1 MFLRG
6 AAMTDT
12 DAFNTIYLD
21 LEIRKSKGKVDDFG
35 NYLFEVEASNENLD
49 LQNQIVLQ
57 NALMESKEEFLRGGV
72 ISYNHLHKRKD
83 EQGNVIADDSM
94 IIGEPID
101 VQFDEATKKTIVKGK
116 LYATN
121 EKAKDIIK
129 MLKAGSTRVRASVGG
144 IFPKVIK
151 NVKTGVEK
159 VTHVLWNDLALTT
172 MPVNNTVGYAV
183 FAKSMTAA
191 EFVEFLPIEIKKSLC
206 AGYNTDSA
214 TTTGGQALIPEDTN
228 TNTIDATETAQT
240 LDANTTDADI
250 QEAIA
255 GLVEMLNRGR
265 VNGKQD
271 AADYLAAHGVPK
283 EKTSEIIAELI
294 DQGGQMMK
302 KSFTNSVASLL
313 KSLVG
318 GSGNGDE
325 DDIKKN
331 VDGGDDNDPAGN
343 SDEDINKNKADPG
356 GGNNGAGSGND
367 DDDGNNGGGG
377 DDDVSGEEVLK
388 ALDAEITA
396 MRKSI
401 QANQEQLQDLG
412 GAIEGLAQMIYAIG
426 NQQLP
431 PQSVLNKSFGGA
443 DRGVSQ
449 TPTQKGRPTEDDL
462 YRAQCVLQRCVQEGK
477 IDMIKSSMISSDMQ
491 KCMRTGQPM
500 KDEYYQFLN
509 KELAKEAN

>member
-1 MFLRG
+1 
-6 AAMTDT
+6 MTDT
-12 DAFNTIYLD
+12 DSFNTIYLN

-57 NALMESKEEFLRGGV
+57 NALMESKEEFLKGGV

-94 IIGEPID
+94 IIGEPVD
-101 VQFDEATKKTIVKGK
+101 VLFDEKTKKTIVKGK

-129 MLKAGSTRVRASVGG
+129 MLKAGSTRVRASIGG
-144 IFPKVIK
+144 IFPKIIK

-159 VTHVLWNDLALTT
+159 ITHVLWNDLALTT

-183 FAKSMTAA
+183 FAKSMTSAQ
-191 EFVEFLPIEIKKSLC
+191 FVEKLPIEIKKSLC

-228 TNTIDATETAQT
+228 TKTIDATETAQT
-240 LDANTTDADI
+240 LKANTPDA
-250 QEAIA
+250 EVVA

-271 AADYLAAHGVPK
+271 AADYLVAHGVPK
-283 EKTSEIIAELI
+283 EKTGEIIAELI
-294 DQGGQMMK
+294 DQGGLMMK
-302 KSFTNSVASLL
+302 KSFSDSVARLL

-318 GSGNGDE
+318 RSGNGD
-325 DDIKKN
+325 D
-331 VDGGDDNDPAGN
+331 DDNN
-343 SDEDINKNKADPG
+343 EG
-356 GGNNGAGSGND
+356 GG
-367 DDDGNNGGGG
+367 
-377 DDDVSGEEVLK
+377 DDVSGEEVLK

-396 MRKSI
+396 MHKSI
-401 QANQEQLQDLG
+401 QAHQEQIQDLG
-412 GAIEGLAQMIYAIG
+412 GAIEGIAQMIYAIG

-431 PQSVLNKSFGGA
+431 PKSVLNKSFGGA
-443 DRGVSQ
+443 GG
-449 TPTQKGRPTEDDL
+449 TNGGGTPAPTQQGRPTEDDL
-462 YRAQCVLQRCVQEGK
+462 YRVQGVLQRCVQEGK

-491 KCMRTGQPM
+491 KCMHTGKPM
-500 KDEYYQFLN
+500 KDEYYKFLQR
-509 KELAKEAN
+509 ELAKEDK

>member
-1 MFLRG
+1 
-6 AAMTDT
+6 MTDT
-12 DAFNTIYLD
+12 DTFNTIYLD

-72 ISYNHLHKRKD
+72 ISYNHLHKRKG

-159 VTHVLWNDLALTT
+159 ITHVLWNDLALTT

-183 FAKSMTAA
+183 FAKSMTATQ
-191 EFVEFLPIEIKKSLC
+191 FVESLPIEIKKSLC

-228 TNTIDATETAQT
+228 TKTIDATETAQT
-240 LDANTTDADI
+240 LKANTPDADI
-250 QEAIA
+250 QEAVA

-271 AADYLAAHGVPK
+271 AADYLVAHGVPK
-283 EKTSEIIAELI
+283 EKTREIIAELI
-294 DQGGQMMK
+294 DQGGLMIK
-302 KSFTNSVASLL
+302 KSFSDSVASLL

-318 GSGNGDE
+318 RSGNGD
-325 DDIKKN
+325 D
-331 VDGGDDNDPAGN
+331 DDNN
-343 SDEDINKNKADPG
+343 EG
-356 GGNNGAGSGND
+356 GG
-367 DDDGNNGGGG
+367 
-377 DDDVSGEEVLK
+377 DDVSGEEVLK

-396 MRKSI
+396 MHKSI
-401 QANQEQLQDLG
+401 QAHQEQIQDLG
-412 GAIEGLAQMIYAIG
+412 GAIEGIAQMIYAIG

-443 DRGVSQ
+443 AGANGGG
-449 TPTQKGRPTEDDL
+449 TPAPTQQGRPTEDDL
-462 YRAQCVLQRCVQEGK
+462 YRVQGVLQRCVQEGK

-500 KDEYYQFLN
+500 KDEYYKFLQ